1 MLVVKVKTVVEL
13 CNVDIKFILTSIQY
27 RNVKWRKSLCRICVC
42 KVERESVCGISVCKV
57 ERDRECVW
65 NLCV

>member
-1 MLVVKVKTVVEL
+1 MLVVKVKTGVEL

-27 RNVKWRKSLCRICVC
+27 RNVKWRESL
-42 KVERESVCGISVCKV
+42 CGISVCKV